1 MLSADLKDQ
10 LPGQEMGVGRLPAGW
25 GFQAGQARGR
35 GESSAAP
42 GIQVHRRPWQALGGQ
57 LKAKQVELGE
67 GPRVGSFYSSWQ
79 LFLGLWQ
86 AGLVVPGSRHL
97 LGVMQALG

>member
-1 MLSADLKDQ
+1 MSHLLLQ
-10 LPGQEMGVGRLPAGW
+10 
-25 GFQAGQARGR
+25 
-35 GESSAAP
+35 

-86 AGLVVPGSRHL
+86 AGLMVPGSRHL
-97 LGVMQALG
+97 LGVMRALG